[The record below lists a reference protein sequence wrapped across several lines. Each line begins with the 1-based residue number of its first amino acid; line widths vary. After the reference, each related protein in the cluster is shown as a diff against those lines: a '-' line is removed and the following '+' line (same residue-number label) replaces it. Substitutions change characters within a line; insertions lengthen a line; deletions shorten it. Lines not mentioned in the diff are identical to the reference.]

1 MAGYKRNQDS
11 FQAFNS
17 NDSESNLITINSREA
32 QQKRCKRPEKCT
44 ENNDKESIC
53 WKYFEPF
60 KAPKE
65 NGTITKCSIPGCTT
79 KYIWSGSTSNL
90 VRHLKTKHGIIKSS
104 MTLASTTSVIN
115 FASSESEINLPL
127 LKFIVSSGAPFSI
140 VDSLKSAGFVNP
152 KIELSTSDI
161 IEEQINK
168 VYNHLFLQ
176 LKSKAQQEKYVIL
189 SIREIV
195 TETKFDESH
204 VVFTCNWL
212 TKDFKLYKILL
223 LVKLFC
229 SEIDNDKCFYGD
241 IIEAL
246 EKWELT
252 NLKFYSD
259 NCDNFFKSLWGW
271 KDEKYQNLMRNFIRL
286 HENKND
292 YFNDLRDL
300 IQRNL
305 EKWAGENTNT
315 QRMSETISSIKNA
328 TKNLHDIV
336 DFLKNDI
343 IQKEIQ
349 NMLIYFNYS
358 TIIDIQNAE
367 KINCG
372 CIYHEM
378 AFLKLMEKP
387 FLQLVNNYDSYK
399 TTYTRKQG
407 KYFKGLLLDFLPFSI
422 FSILLQLFKPLEYI
436 TCNKRE
442 ISSEDYIDLID
453 KIITNVDNMLREHQ
467 FSDYLEHKIL
477 KSFLRSISLYF
488 ECNDLFAEPLALFLD
503 PRSNPD
509 EISAVII
516 KWARKKCQ
524 AYYLKN
530 IFSDNLD
537 RSVQAA
543 NKELE
548 CYINRPQLSL
558 DGTIDPYEW
567 WQGSKQMLP
576 GLASLA
582 REYLPILTVD
592 NEDPIKNLDKLLKT
606 YDGVMAEKIAFL
618 QYNINY
624 IDLY

>member
-11 FQAFNS
+11 FQIFNS
-17 NDSESNLITINSREA
+17 NNNGNNLIATNSREA
-32 QQKRCKRPEKCT
+32 RQKKHKSSKKRS

-65 NGTITKCSIPGCTT
+65 NGTITKCSISGCATE
-79 KYIWSGSTSNL
+79 YLWRGSTSNL
-90 VRHLKTKHGIIKSS
+90 VRHLKTRHGIIKSS

-115 FASSESEINLPL
+115 FTSFKSEINLPL

-152 KIELSTSDI
+152 KIVLSTSDI

-241 IIEAL
+241 IIEGL

-259 NCDNFFKSLWGW
+259 NCDNFFKSLLGW
-271 KDEKYQNLMRNFIRL
+271 KDEKYQNLVRNIIRL

-292 YFNDLRDL
+292 YFSDLRDL

-305 EKWAGENTNT
+305 EKWVGENINT
-315 QRMSETISSIKNA
+315 QGMSETIRSIKNA

-336 DFLKNDI
+336 DFLKNNI
-343 IQKEIQ
+343 LQKEIQ
-349 NMLIYFNYS
+349 NMLINFNYS
-358 TIIDIQNAE
+358 TIIDIQNAG
-367 KINCG
+367 KINCS
-372 CIYHEM
+372 CIYHEI

-387 FLQLVNNYDSYK
+387 FLQLVNNYDSYE
-399 TTYTRKQG
+399 TTYTREQG

-422 FSILLQLFKPLEYI
+422 FSILLQLFKPLDNI

-442 ISSEDYIDLID
+442 ISKEEYIDLID
-453 KIITNVDNMLREHQ
+453 KIVANVDNMLRELQ
-467 FSDYLEHKIL
+467 FNDYLEHKIL

-503 PRSNPD
+503 PRSDPD
-509 EISAVII
+509 EISAVVI
-516 KWARKKCQ
+516 KWALRKCQ

-537 RSVQAA
+537 RSIHAA
-543 NKELE
+543 NKEIE
-548 CYINRPQLSL
+548 CYINRPQPFL
-558 DGTIDPYEW
+558 DGDINPYEW

-582 REYLPILTVD
+582 REYLPTLTVD
-592 NEDPIKNLDKLLKT
+592 NEIPVKNLDKLIKT
-606 YDGVMAEKIAFL
+606 YNSVMAEKIAFL
-618 QYNINY
+618 QYNMKY
-624 IDLY
+624 IDL